1 MPDFH
6 QPDDTDRRRAEETHA
21 ADDAV
26 GDAPE
31 HVDVEDLRR
40 HARSLGVDGVD
51 AMTKDQLV
59 DLLRTERP
67 SSWHD
72 PHGAERPQT

>member
-6 QPDDTDRRRAEETHA
+6 QPDDADRRRAEETHA

-31 HVDVEDLRR
+31 HVALDDLRR
-40 HARSLGVDGVD
+40 HARSLGVSGADT
-51 AMTKDQLV
+51 MTKDELV
-59 DLLRTERP
+59 DRLRAERP
-67 SSWHD
+67 SSWPD
-72 PHGAERPQT
+72 PHGADRPLT

>member
-1 MPDFH
+1 LPDFH
-6 QPDDTDRRRAEETHA
+6 QPDDADRRHAEETHA

-31 HVDVEDLRR
+31 HVELDDLRR
-40 HARSLGVDGVD
+40 HARSLGVANVD
-51 AMTKDQLV
+51 TLTKDELI

-67 SSWHD
+67 SSWSD
-72 PHGAERPQT
+72 PHGADRPQT

>member
-6 QPDDTDRRRAEETHA
+6 QPDDDDRRRAEASHA

-26 GDAPE
+26 GDAPL
-31 HVDVEDLRR
+31 HVDLEEMRR
-40 HARSLGVDGVD
+40 HARSLGVLGAD
-51 AMTKDQLV
+51 ALTKDELV

-67 SSWHD
+67 SSWPD
-72 PHGAERPQT
+72 PHGADRPQT